1 MRKMSKE
8 KKHIIRTTAA
18 GVCAVLIAAAAAG
31 CGGIAGTASAGNTE
45 TAAVTAEET
54 NKADTDTAAQASGS
68 SADSGNAGSGESA
81 AMASSDQFTERD
93 LSTDYEID
101 CTVTLADGASSADG
115 SGVSIDGDT
124 VTITAEGTYL
134 LTGSLS
140 AGQIVIDVEDT
151 EKVQLVLDGVNIS
164 NEGGAAI
171 YVLNADKVFL
181 TTAAGS
187 ANTITV
193 TGEFPDE
200 DEYGN
205 GVDAAVFSKD
215 DLTLNGEGA
224 LTVSCEAGHGIVS
237 KNDLKVCGGTIG
249 IVCAEKGLS
258 AEDSVRIA
266 AGAVTVE
273 SGEDGVHV
281 ENDDETVDAYFYMS
295 GGSLA
300 IAAGDDGIDAAGT
313 LVIDAG
319 TIDITQCEEGI
330 EGLVI
335 VINDGDISVVSADD
349 GINASD
355 GSGGEVM
362 GMMAGASS
370 GASLTING
378 GSIYVNSSGDALD
391 SNGNLYVNGGT
402 VYLDGPTSDGEGA
415 IDIGDGAQGVIT
427 GGTLIAAGSS
437 GMAENFG
444 QSSTQGS
451 ILYSFGQ
458 QAAGTAVT
466 LTDAS
471 GNVLAEYTPS
481 KSFSS
486 IVISVPG
493 IEAGQTYTLT
503 VGGQSYTVE
512 MTGLIYGQGMMT
524 GMGPGGMQ
532 DGQMPGQNG
541 TADSGFGGQMPDGE
555 MPDFGDGAASGSG
568 PQGGP
573 PSGQGPMGQ

>member
-1 MRKMSKE
+1 MRKMSEE
-8 KKHIIRTTAA
+8 KKKIIRTTAA

-31 CGGIAGTASAGNTE
+31 CGGAAGTASAGSAE

-54 NKADTDTAAQASGS
+54 EKTAANSAQASES

-81 AMASSDQFTERD
+81 APASSDQFTERD

-140 AGQIVIDVEDT
+140 AGQIVVDVEDT
-151 EKVQLVLDGVNIS
+151 EKVQLVLDGVSIA
-164 NEGGAAI
+164 NEGDAAV

-187 ANTITV
+187 TNTITV
-193 TGEFPDE
+193 TGEFPEE

-205 GVDAAVFSKD
+205 SVDAAVFSKD

-300 IAAGDDGIDAAGT
+300 ITSGDDGIDAAGT
-313 LVIDAG
+313 LVIDGG

-330 EGLVI
+330 EGLTI
-335 VINDGDISVVSADD
+335 VINDGDISVAAADD

-362 GMMAGASS
+362 GMAAGASS

-391 SNGNLYVNGGT
+391 SNGDLYVNGGT

-427 GGTLIAAGSS
+427 GGTVIAAGSS

-481 KSFSS
+481 KSFGS
-486 IVISVPG
+486 IVISAPG

-512 MTGLIYGQGMMT
+512 MTGLIYGQGTMT

-532 DGQMPGQNG
+532 GGQMPGQDG
-541 TADSGFGGQMPDGE
+541 TADGGFGGQMPDGE

-573 PSGQGPMGQ
+573 PSGQGPTGR

>member
-1 MRKMSKE
+1 MSKE

-31 CGGIAGTASAGNTE
+31 CGGAAGTASAGNAE

-54 NKADTDTAAQASGS
+54 NKADTDAAAQASES

-140 AGQIVIDVEDT
+140 AGQIVVDVEDT
-151 EKVQLVLDGVNIS
+151 EKVQLVLDGVSIA
-164 NEGGAAI
+164 NEGDAAV

-187 ANTITV
+187 TNTITV
-193 TGEFPDE
+193 TGEFPEE

-300 IAAGDDGIDAAGT
+300 
-313 LVIDAG
+313 
-319 TIDITQCEEGI
+319 
-330 EGLVI
+330 
-335 VINDGDISVVSADD
+335 
-349 GINASD
+349 
-355 GSGGEVM
+355 
-362 GMMAGASS
+362 
-370 GASLTING
+370 
-378 GSIYVNSSGDALD
+378 
-391 SNGNLYVNGGT
+391 
-402 VYLDGPTSDGEGA
+402 
-415 IDIGDGAQGVIT
+415 
-427 GGTLIAAGSS
+427 
-437 GMAENFG
+437 
-444 QSSTQGS
+444 
-451 ILYSFGQ
+451 
-458 QAAGTAVT
+458 
-466 LTDAS
+466 
-471 GNVLAEYTPS
+471 
-481 KSFSS
+481 
-486 IVISVPG
+486 
-493 IEAGQTYTLT
+493 
-503 VGGQSYTVE
+503 
-512 MTGLIYGQGMMT
+512 
-524 GMGPGGMQ
+524 
-532 DGQMPGQNG
+532 
-541 TADSGFGGQMPDGE
+541 
-555 MPDFGDGAASGSG
+555 
-568 PQGGP
+568 
-573 PSGQGPMGQ
+573 

>member
-31 CGGIAGTASAGNTE
+31 CGGAAGTASAGSAE

-54 NKADTDTAAQASGS
+54 EKTAANSAQASES

-81 AMASSDQFTERD
+81 APASSDQFTERD

-140 AGQIVIDVEDT
+140 AGQIVVDVEDT
-151 EKVQLVLDGVNIS
+151 EKVQLVLDGVSIA
-164 NEGGAAI
+164 NEGDAAV

-187 ANTITV
+187 TNTITV
-193 TGEFPDE
+193 TGEFPEE

-281 ENDDETVDAYFYMS
+281 ENDDE
-295 GGSLA
+295 
-300 IAAGDDGIDAAGT
+300 
-313 LVIDAG
+313 
-319 TIDITQCEEGI
+319 
-330 EGLVI
+330 
-335 VINDGDISVVSADD
+335 
-349 GINASD
+349 
-355 GSGGEVM
+355 
-362 GMMAGASS
+362 
-370 GASLTING
+370 
-378 GSIYVNSSGDALD
+378 
-391 SNGNLYVNGGT
+391 
-402 VYLDGPTSDGEGA
+402 
-415 IDIGDGAQGVIT
+415 
-427 GGTLIAAGSS
+427 
-437 GMAENFG
+437 
-444 QSSTQGS
+444 
-451 ILYSFGQ
+451 
-458 QAAGTAVT
+458 
-466 LTDAS
+466 
-471 GNVLAEYTPS
+471 
-481 KSFSS
+481 
-486 IVISVPG
+486 
-493 IEAGQTYTLT
+493 
-503 VGGQSYTVE
+503 
-512 MTGLIYGQGMMT
+512 
-524 GMGPGGMQ
+524 
-532 DGQMPGQNG
+532 
-541 TADSGFGGQMPDGE
+541 
-555 MPDFGDGAASGSG
+555 
-568 PQGGP
+568 
-573 PSGQGPMGQ
+573 